1 MPGVR
6 LVLWAGCPGKVVF
19 PYRSNRNGGADS
31 LQCWPFLHKQSAGYK
46 QSAGH
51 KQCAE
56 PSSPVVVGQGN
67 PQKMIVGIAYF
78 HNPAID
84 IILSDMFNF
93 DDLVSAGS

>member
-6 LVLWAGCPGKVVF
+6 LVLWAG
-19 PYRSNRNGGADS
+19 GGADS
-31 LQCWPFLHKQSAGYK
+31 LQCWPFLHKQSAGHK
-46 QSAGH
+46 QSV
-51 KQCAE
+51 E
-56 PSSPVVVGQGN
+56 PSGPVVVGQGN